1 MAMSEQTQPVAGAAA
16 STTKARTSFGILGAI
31 SLSHLLNDMIQSL
44 ILAIYPLLQSEF
56 SLTFMQIGMIT
67 LTFQL
72 ASSLLQPVVGYWT
85 DKYPMPWSLPIGMC
99 FTLSGLVL
107 LALAGSFGAVL
118 LAAALVGT
126 GSSVFHP
133 ESSRVARM
141 ASGGRHGLAQSI
153 FQVGGNFGSSL
164 GPLLAAV
171 IIAPYGKG
179 NVAWFVLAALLA
191 IVVLAQI
198 SRWYSAQHRMNKGKP
213 KATIINPLPRNKVV
227 LAVSILLILIFS
239 KYFYMASI
247 SSYYTFYLMQK
258 FGLSIQNAQLHLFA
272 FLFAVAAG
280 TVIGGPVGDKI
291 GRKYVIWGSILGVAP
306 FTLILPYASL
316 AQIGEFAFILAG
328 LGMALNLLP
337 QAGQNLVLAGA
348 ILSIMLN
355 PVLFALLEKYLA
367 KTETLE
373 EQTLEEAIE
382 EEKQIPVDICNHA
395 LLVGYG
401 RVGSLLGE
409 KLLASDIPLVVIET
423 SRTRVDE
430 LRERGVRAVLG
441 NAANEEIM
449 QLAHL
454 ECAKWL
460 ILTIPNGYEAGEIVA
475 SARAKNPDIEII
487 ARAHYDDEVAYIT
500 ERGANQVVMGE
511 REIARTMLEL
521 LETPPAGEVVTR

>member
-1 MAMSEQTQPVAGAAA
+1 MAMSEQPQPVAGAAA

-133 ESSRVARM
+133 
-141 ASGGRHGLAQSI
+141 
-153 FQVGGNFGSSL
+153 N
-164 GPLLAAV
+164 LLAWPVWLPAGGMAGA
-171 IIAPYGKG
+171 IYLSGRRQLWQFPGTLAGGGDYR
-179 NVAWFVLAALLA
+179 ALWQRQRYWFVLAALLA

-316 AQIGEFAFILAG
+316 HWTGVLTVIIGFILASAFSAILVYAQELLRGRIGMVSGLFFGFAFGMGG
-328 LGMALNLLP
+328 LGA
-337 QAGQNLVLAGA
+337 
-348 ILSIMLN
+348 
-355 PVLFALLEKYLA
+355 
-367 KTETLE
+367 
-373 EQTLEEAIE
+373 
-382 EEKQIPVDICNHA
+382 
-395 LLVGYG
+395 
-401 RVGSLLGE
+401 
-409 KLLASDIPLVVIET
+409 
-423 SRTRVDE
+423 
-430 LRERGVRAVLG
+430 AVLG
-441 NAANEEIM
+441 LIADHTSIELVYKI
-449 QLAHL
+449 
-454 ECAKWL
+454 CAFL
-460 ILTIPNGYEAGEIVA
+460 PLLGMLTIFL
-475 SARAKNPDIEII
+475 PDN
-487 ARAHYDDEVAYIT
+487 RHKD
-500 ERGANQVVMGE
+500 
-511 REIARTMLEL
+511 
-521 LETPPAGEVVTR
+521 